1 MTDADI
7 NDLIW
12 ERGVAA
18 SENPIRQRS
27 GPSEEP
33 CKGLV
38 AGGGRNEDESQS
50 AILIRPACSH
60 LCLEIWKAN

>member
-1 MTDADI
+1 M
-7 NDLIW
+7 
-12 ERGVAA
+12 AA

-50 AILIRPACSH
+50 AILIRPRLQPPLFGNMESK
-60 LCLEIWKAN
+60 LMNK